1 MQHHLHGNADA
12 HFEVSSSQLS
22 FRGDNFNHF
31 LPRCHNSYNN
41 VFKDVFREVGILEV
55 FVACLQRYERH
66 IANNSEECSPSDPTE
81 ILGKLTL
88 EAISSLLYSNN
99 NNAKVFRECG
109 GSKCV
114 HDMILPYKRVRDNT
128 LAIVRELILGA
139 SGEDDLLFLLTTMH
153 AASVEQIDLKIQIL
167 KLLLGTLK
175 ESHRTRTLFRKV
187 GGFVYVTS
195 VFVSLDGKL
204 RNSDCGP
211 GLARKE
217 DGDVDDD
224 DDGKKTEEHE
234 KSSEVDNLLQL
245 LTTVFQTLA
254 TAMRFE
260 PANAKFFHQEICTTS
275 FCDTLRLL
283 GCFGTSGE
291 LRDVNDEALTEDLR
305 DVIEAFHRLF
315 LGSATR
321 PETRGVPLPN
331 RLTFICLV
339 YRLLYDCALDNFE
352 KPNLSGVMNIATA
365 ILGCPV
371 APVVGTDPRHSLPA
385 LNLGQPVPEPLIV
398 HPGIVT
404 CMLQLLPS
412 VECEWEPRK
421 GLALQ
426 LYLSEVLKSLVR
438 R

>member
-1 MQHHLHGNADA
+1 MTLIIIL
-12 HFEVSSSQLS
+12 F
-22 FRGDNFNHF
+22 
-31 LPRCHNSYNN
+31 SYNN

-55 FVACLQRYERH
+55 FVVDLQRYERYM
-66 IANNSEECSPSDPTE
+66 ANHVDEYSPDDPEEV
-81 ILGKLTL
+81 LGRLSL
-88 EAISSLLYSNN
+88 EAISALLYSNN

-109 GSKCV
+109 GSKCI
-114 HDMILPYKRVRDNT
+114 HDMILPYKRIRDST
-128 LAIVRELILGA
+128 LSIVRELILGA

-153 AASVEQIDLKIQIL
+153 SASVEQIDLKIQIL

-204 RNSDCGP
+204 REEEKGRF
-211 GLARKE
+211 LKRAQEME
-217 DGDVDDD
+217 D
-224 DDGKKTEEHE
+224 E
-234 KSSEVDNLLQL
+234 SPNEVDNLLQL
-245 LTTVFQTLA
+245 LTSVFQTLA

-283 GCFGTSGE
+283 GCFGSTTE
-291 LRDVNDEALTEDLR
+291 LQDVTDETLAEDHHE
-305 DVIEAFHRLF
+305 VIEAFHRLF
-315 LGSATR
+315 LGSTTR
-321 PETRGVPLPN
+321 PEVKETMESVLPN

-339 YRLLYDCALDNFE
+339 FRLLYDCALDNFE
-352 KPNLSGVMNIATA
+352 KPNLSGVVNIATN
-365 ILGCPV
+365 ILGTVVP
-371 APVVGTDPRHSLPA
+371 PVVGNDPRHSLPA

-398 HPGIVT
+398 HPGVVT

-412 VECEWEPRK
+412 VESEVEPRM
-421 GLALQ
+421 GIALQ
-426 LYLSEVLKSLVR
+426 LYLAEVLKSLVR

>member
-1 MQHHLHGNADA
+1 MIYF
-12 HFEVSSSQLS
+12 HF
-22 FRGDNFNHF
+22 
-31 LPRCHNSYNN
+31 SYNN

-55 FVACLQRYERH
+55 FVTCLQRYERY
-66 IANNSEECSPSDPTE
+66 IASHMDDSSSPDDPEEV
-81 ILGKLTL
+81 LGKLTL
-88 EAISSLLYSNN
+88 EAINALLYSNN
-99 NNAKVFRECG
+99 NNGKVFRECG
-109 GSKCV
+109 GSKCI
-114 HDMILPYKRVRDNT
+114 HDMILPYRRVREAT
-128 LAIVRELILGA
+128 LAIVRELILAA

-153 AASVEQIDLKIQIL
+153 SASVEQIDLKIQIL

-204 RNSDCGP
+204 REGCTLFDHRRTAIG
-211 GLARKE
+211 
-217 DGDVDDD
+217 DG
-224 DDGKKTEEHE
+224 TEVEHE
-234 KSSEVDNLLQL
+234 REKREVDHLLQL

-283 GCFGTSGE
+283 GCFGATSE
-291 LRDVNDEALTEDLR
+291 LKDVNDNGLTEDLH

-315 LGSATR
+315 LGSVIKPKVDT
-321 PETRGVPLPN
+321 ELLPSH
-331 RLTFICLV
+331 LTFICLV

-352 KPNLSGVMNIATA
+352 KPNLSGVVNLGTA
-365 ILGCPV
+365 ILGSQSV
-371 APVVGTDPRHSLPA
+371 PVVGTDPRHSLPA
-385 LNLGQPVPEPLIV
+385 LNLGQPIPEPLIV
-398 HPGIVT
+398 HPGVVT

-412 VECEWEPRK
+412 VECESDNRK

-426 LYLSEVLKSLVR
+426 LYLAEVLKSLVR

>member
-1 MQHHLHGNADA
+1 MNEFCFEFGNNPFPC
-12 HFEVSSSQLS
+12 HF
-22 FRGDNFNHF
+22 
-31 LPRCHNSYNN
+31 SYNH

-55 FVACLQRYERH
+55 FVTCLQRYERW
-66 IANNSEECSPSDPTE
+66 IANHPEEKTGDEEECPE
-81 ILGKLTL
+81 EVLGKLTL
-88 EAISSLLYSNN
+88 GAIGALLYSNN

-109 GSKCV
+109 GSKCI
-114 HDMILPYKRVRDNT
+114 HDMILPYKRVRDST
-128 LAIVRELILGA
+128 LAIVRELILAA

-153 AASVEQIDLKIQIL
+153 SASVDQIDLKIQIL

-204 RNSDCGP
+204 RDGRVLDTTEDDQNSTSQE
-211 GLARKE
+211 A
-217 DGDVDDD
+217 
-224 DDGKKTEEHE
+224 T
-234 KSSEVDNLLQL
+234 DNLLLL

-275 FCDTLRLL
+275 FCDSLRLL
-283 GCFGTSGE
+283 GCFGTKSE
-291 LRDVNDEALTEDLR
+291 LQAVSDEALVQDLH
-305 DVIEAFHRLF
+305 DVFEAFHRLF
-315 LGSATR
+315 LGSSMKPDEQLAR
-321 PETRGVPLPN
+321 QLPP

-352 KPNLSGVMNIATA
+352 KPNLSGIVNIATN
-365 ILGCPV
+365 ILGTPV

-404 CMLQLLPS
+404 CMLQLLPT
-412 VECEWEPRK
+412 VESETEPRK
-421 GLALQ
+421 GLVLQ
-426 LYLSEVLKSLVR
+426 FYLAEVLKSLVR

>member
-1 MQHHLHGNADA
+1 MYFDEQNHNIDTS
-12 HFEVSSSQLS
+12 FVSSSTL
-22 FRGDNFNHF
+22 
-31 LPRCHNSYNN
+31 SYNN

-55 FVACLQRYERH
+55 FVSCLQRYERH
-66 IANNSEECSPSDPTE
+66 IADHLEDNSADAPEEV
-81 ILGKLTL
+81 LGRLTL
-88 EAISSLLYSNN
+88 EAISALLYANN

-109 GSKCV
+109 GSKCI
-114 HDMILPYKRVRDNT
+114 HDMILPYKRVRDAT
-128 LAIVRELILGA
+128 LSIVRELILAA

-153 AASVEQIDLKIQIL
+153 SASVEQIDLKIQIL
-167 KLLLGTLK
+167 KLLLSTLK

-204 RNSDCGP
+204 R
-211 GLARKE
+211 
-217 DGDVDDD
+217 DG
-224 DDGKKTEEHE
+224 TRAESE
-234 KSSEVDNLLQL
+234 KQEVDNLLQL
-245 LTTVFQTLA
+245 LTSVFQTLA

-283 GCFGTSGE
+283 GCFGATTE
-291 LRDVNDEALTEDLR
+291 LQEVSDEALAEDEHAG
-305 DVIEAFHRLF
+305 IEAFHRLF
-315 LGSATR
+315 LGGSAAVTR
-321 PETRGVPLPN
+321 ADGTIPVELPH

-352 KPNLSGVMNIATA
+352 KPNLSGVANIATA
-365 ILGCPV
+365 ILGSQV

-412 VECEWEPRK
+412 VECAKEGQRK

-426 LYLSEVLKSLVR
+426 LYLAEVLKSLVR